1 MVYIAYYCFT
11 ACSADWPGYA
21 ATYWRQHKI
30 YIIIAFIHNRPNFWI
45 LENRR
50 SYTSDTCMSRIVK
63 EYKVILKTLASD
75 DPIANP
81 YRGIIESLNPIDE
94 TDLSKWE
101 AIISGPSDTPY
112 ENHQFRILIE
122 VPSSYPMNPPKISF
136 MQNNIL
142 HCNVK
147 SATGEICLNIL
158 KPEEWTP
165 VWDLLHCV
173 HAVWRLLREPV
184 CDSPLDVD
192 IGNIIR
198 CGDMSAYQGIVKYFL
213 AERERINN
221 H

>member
-1 MVYIAYYCFT
+1 M
-11 ACSADWPGYA
+11 
-21 ATYWRQHKI
+21 
-30 YIIIAFIHNRPNFWI
+30 PNFWI

-184 CDSPLDVD
+184 CDSPFDVD